1 MNISENAASTAK
13 AVCALLGVEP
23 DKENISE
30 VAKLIERSIVSALLS
45 ESERHTHVIM
55 SCCAADLD
63 MAHKHKLTDEIR
75 ASTNALI
82 ANLSSMR

>member
-1 MNISENAASTAK
+1 MNISENASSTAK
-13 AVCALLGVEP
+13 AVCALLGVDAE
-23 DKENISE
+23 KENVSE

-63 MAHKHKLTDEIR
+63 MAHKLTDEIR

>member
-1 MNISENAASTAK
+1 MNISENASSTAN
-13 AVCALLGVEP
+13 AVCALIGVDP
-23 DKENISE
+23 DKIDINQ
-30 VAKLIERSIVSALLS
+30 VAKLIERSIVSAVLS

-63 MAHKHKLTDEIR
+63 MAHKLTDEIR